1 MQALL
6 MHRTAGLPANW
17 MSTPPI
23 LATIEGIVNS
33 MLTNLRSTL
42 KKTVSPALEYAALYL
57 LMSFP
62 NYAQLL
68 ESLKPGFTTD
78 IAQLAKDLIKSK
90 MGSDFQ
96 CSYELW
102 ARFAIWVRASV
113 NYILNL
119 SSLVFTRLPARNRPS
134 ISWKCVLGQG

>member
-1 MQALL
+1 

-42 KKTVSPALEYAALYL
+42 KKTVSPALESAALYL

-96 CSYELW
+96 CSYEL
-102 ARFAIWVRASV
+102 
-113 NYILNL
+113 
-119 SSLVFTRLPARNRPS
+119 
-134 ISWKCVLGQG
+134 